1 MPPNAPEIS
10 QRIFAAFLQR
20 KVENMP
26 RALLSVYD
34 KTDLVKF
41 ASSLTELGWDLVATG
56 GTEQALRSAGLDVK
70 SVEQLTGV
78 PGLLDGR
85 VKTLH
90 PAIHAGILARDRAE
104 DMESLKQFGYAP
116 INMVVCNLYPFR
128 ETVAQLGIT
137 LQDAVEQIDV
147 GGVTLLRAAAKNFLQ
162 VIVVCDVND
171 YARILASLKASADV
185 DLATRRNLAVKAFAH
200 TRDYDTSIHAYL
212 AQEITPALAVDTPPE
227 RLSLAMHRIEV
238 LRYGE
243 NPHQIAAYYS
253 QQPGAAGPLGGT
265 LLGGKPLSYNNI
277 LDLDAAWR
285 AVSSFADPSVV
296 IVKHL
301 NPTGIASAETLAEA
315 YPQALASDPVSAF
328 GGVIAVNRMVDDD
341 FVEALGSLF
350 VEAVAAPSF
359 SPTAQAQLVEKRKN
373 CRLLQI
379 PQRTRN
385 GYEYEIRSVHMGLL
399 VQSQD
404 TGDPDDTARMTVTQ
418 RAPTQAEMEALEF
431 AWKAVQHVKS
441 NAIVLALPGA
451 TIGIGGGLPSRV
463 DAVDLAV
470 CKAGGR
476 AKGAVMASDAFF
488 PFADGV
494 DAAAEAGVS
503 AIIQPGGSIRD
514 SEVIEAANRANIA
527 MVFTNIRHFRH

>member
-1 MPPNAPEIS
+1 
-10 QRIFAAFLQR
+10 
-20 KVENMP
+20 MP

-56 GTEQALRSAGLDVK
+56 GTEQALRNAGLEVK

-137 LQDAVEQIDV
+137 LQDAVEQIDI

-185 DLATRRNLAVKAFAH
+185 DLASRRNLAVKAFAH
-200 TRDYDTSIHAYL
+200 TRDYDTAIHAYL
-212 AQEITPALAVDTPPE
+212 AQEITPGFAVDMPPE
-227 RLSLAMHRIEV
+227 RLSLAMHRVET

-253 QQPGAAGPLGGT
+253 QQPNAGPLGGT

-285 AVSSFADPSVV
+285 AVSSFPEPAVV

-301 NPTGIASAETLAEA
+301 NPTGIACAKTLVEA

-328 GGVIAVNRMVDDD
+328 GGVLAANRTVDDD
-341 FVEALGSLF
+341 LVEALGTLF
-350 VEAVAAPSF
+350 VEAIIAPSF
-359 SPTAQAQLVEKRKN
+359 SPTAQAQLLEKRKN

-379 PQRTRN
+379 SQHPRN

-399 VQSQD
+399 VQSLD
-404 TGDPDDTARMTVTQ
+404 TGDPDDTARMTMTQ
-418 RAPTQAEMEALEF
+418 RAPTQVEIDALEF

-441 NAIVLALPGA
+441 NAIVLALPGT

-463 DAVDLAV
+463 DAVNLAV
-470 CKAGGR
+470 CKAGER
-476 AKGAVMASDAFF
+476 AQGSVMASDAFF

-494 DAAAEAGVS
+494 EAAAQAGVT

-514 SEVIEAANRANIA
+514 TEVIEAANQAGLA
-527 MVFTNIRHFRH
+527 MVFTNVRHFRH